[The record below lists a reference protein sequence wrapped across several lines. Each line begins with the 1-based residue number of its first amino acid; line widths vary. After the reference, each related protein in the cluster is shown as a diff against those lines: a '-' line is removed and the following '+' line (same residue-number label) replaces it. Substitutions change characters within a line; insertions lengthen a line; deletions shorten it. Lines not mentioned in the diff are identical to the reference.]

1 MTTIVDVRA
10 RRVWDSR
17 GRPTVEA
24 EVQTGLG
31 LGRAIAPAGAS
42 TGAGEARELRDGGSR
57 FGGRDVLLA
66 VANVQGPIRQA
77 LLGRDVGDQAG
88 LDRALIDLDGT
99 PDKGRLGANAIVAV
113 SLACAHAAAQAAG
126 LPLWAHLAR
135 TGLASGQ
142 APRLPLPEVQIFG
155 GGAHAS
161 ARVDLQDF
169 LLVAPGARSFA
180 QALEWTAEVYHAAG
194 ARMARRGA
202 GGGVADEGGWWPDF
216 RGNEEAIEEL
226 TRAIEDAGFS
236 APSEVAIALDVA
248 SSQFYDGRC
257 YTLRLDGRRL
267 EREAFADLLA
277 GWVAAYPIVSVEDP
291 FADSDPEGMRAFTA
305 RCGARLQIV
314 GDDYFVTD
322 ARRIRQGAAE
332 GACNAVLLKPNQI
345 GTVTETREA
354 WDAAR
359 AAGYGAIVSARSGET
374 EDVSIVHLAVGWG
387 VPQLKVG
394 SFARSER
401 MAKWN
406 EALRIEEAL
415 GGAGV
420 LPFPAPGIYPGIH
433 AGLQP
438 DIPPGPRGA

>member
-1 MTTIVDVRA
+1 MTEIVDVRA

-24 EVQTGLG
+24 EVVTERG

-42 TGAGEARELRDGGSR
+42 TGAGEARELRDGGPR
-57 FGGRDVLLA
+57 LGGRDVLQA
-66 VANVQGPIRQA
+66 VAHVQGPIRQA
-77 LLGRDVGDQAG
+77 LQGRPVADQAG
-88 LDRALIDLDGT
+88 LDAALIALDGT
-99 PDKGRLGANAIVAV
+99 PDKHRLGANAIVAV
-113 SLACAHAAAQAAG
+113 SLACAQAAAQATG
-126 LPLWAHLAR
+126 QPLWAHLAQD
-135 TGLASGQ
+135 GLPPGQ
-142 APRLPLPEVQIFG
+142 VPQLPLPEVQIFG
-155 GGAHAS
+155 GGAHAA

-216 RGNEEAIEEL
+216 RGNEQAIEEL
-226 TRAIEDAGFS
+226 TRAIEDTGLS
-236 APSEVAIALDVA
+236 APGDVAIALDVA

-267 EREAFADLLA
+267 EREAFSDLLA
-277 GWVAAYPIVSVEDP
+277 GWIDAYPIVSVEDP
-291 FADSDPEGMRAFTA
+291 FADSDPQGMRAFTE
-305 RCGARLQIV
+305 RMGARVQIV

-322 ARRIRQGAAE
+322 AQRVRQGAAE

-345 GTVTETREA
+345 GTVTETRAA

-359 AAGYGAIVSARSGET
+359 ACGYGAIVSARSGET

-415 GGAGV
+415 GGAGAR
-420 LPFPAPGIYPGIH
+420 PFPAPGIYPG
-433 AGLQP
+433 
-438 DIPPGPRGA
+438 R